1 VVGTRSDLQKDPIDG
16 AALKSHGQVGEA
28 IMALAN
34 IGLLVVISAAYGFSP
49 SATKNLFDPVWVAI
63 GVFGLTAVARYLAA
77 KFERMP
83 VWASYVSIVLDF
95 VVLYT
100 VIVSFSVKYNQPAA
114 FVLKSPSVAFV
125 FVFVGLRALRFDVGQ
140 VLFAAGVAIIGWVG
154 VIGWVVGED
163 GNAAVTRSYVEYL
176 NGSYLLFGAEVE
188 KCLAMVAFAAALA
201 FAMHRGHTFLYRA
214 LKEAGHARSS
224 YAREQ
229 ELTKQLTTV
238 VQARADANA
247 LLDKAAHFDALT
259 GLENRR
265 CFTRQVGAVGKAFW
279 RGETGKYTVALVDL
293 DQFRSFNDGFGRLIG
308 DSAILAAGVRLS
320 ANLAEGEI
328 LARVG
333 ADEFAILSH
342 TATTAAQALELA
354 SRLRDLFDDP
364 LDADGTLFAA
374 GASVGVA
381 VAEEGDRGSCVFAY
395 ADIAL
400 NEAKAKG
407 RRRIALHEPKTR
419 GVAAGRLKLEA
430 QLRGALERNEM
441 LLYYQPLYA
450 LHDGSIAGWEAL
462 MRWKPVDGNM
472 ISPAEFIPIAEE
484 TGAIADLGAWALHQA
499 SADAQLFLAA
509 GACPTAFMSV
519 NVSPFQLAE
528 TDRLRTAVSAALATH
543 ATLKLEVTESA
554 FVEDPIE
561 ALRALQSFKSQGA
574 SLALDDFGV
583 GASSLA
589 QLRQFPFSTL
599 KIDQTFLRDET
610 PEGRRFFASIVNVG
624 KSLGMD
630 IVAEGIETKEHLEL
644 CTVLG
649 VTYGQ
654 GYYLA
659 RPMPASQILANQALD
674 GQSLAQVAA

>member
-1 VVGTRSDLQKDPIDG
+1 MVTHLDFQNDTINA
-16 AALKSHGQVGEA
+16 AALKSHGQVGER

-34 IGLLVVISAAYGFSP
+34 IGLLIVISAAYGFSP
-49 SATKNLFDPVWVAI
+49 SATTNLFDPVWLAI
-63 GVFGLTAVARYLAA
+63 ALFGLAAIARYLAA
-77 KFERMP
+77 RIEKMP
-83 VWASYVSIVLDF
+83 VWASYISIVLDF

-114 FVLKSPSVAFV
+114 FVLKSPTIAFV

-140 VLFAAGVAIIGWVG
+140 VVFAAGVAIVGWMG
-154 VIGWVVGED
+154 VISWVIRED
-163 GNAAVTRSYVEYL
+163 GNATLTRSYVEYL

-214 LKEAGHARSS
+214 LKEAGHARAS

-229 ELTKQLTTV
+229 ELTTQLTAE
-238 VQARADANA
+238 VQARAQANA

-265 CFTRQVGAVGKAFW
+265 CFTRQVGAAGKAFW

-320 ANLAEGEI
+320 ANLGDGEI

-333 ADEFAILSH
+333 ADEFAVLSR
-342 TATTAAQALELA
+342 TAITSADALDLA
-354 SRLRDLFDDP
+354 CRLRDLFDEP

-400 NEAKAKG
+400 NEAKAQG
-407 RRRIALHEPKTR
+407 RRRIALHEPKSR
-419 GVAAGRLKLEA
+419 GVAAERLKLEA

-441 LLYYQPLYA
+441 LLYYQPLYSLNNGA
-450 LHDGSIAGWEAL
+450 IAGWEAL
-462 MRWKPVDGNM
+462 MRWKPVDGKM
-472 ISPAEFIPIAEE
+472 ISPADFIPIAEE

-499 SADAQLFLAA
+499 SQDAAMFVAA
-509 GACPTAFMSV
+509 GAAPDAFMSV

-528 TDRLRTAVSAALATH
+528 TERLRAAVSAALATH

-561 ALRALQSFKSQGA
+561 ALRALESFKSQGA

-599 KIDQTFLRDET
+599 KIDQSFLRDET
-610 PEGRRFFASIVNVG
+610 PEGRRFFASIVNVA

-644 CTVLG
+644 CTILG

-659 RPMPASQILANQALD
+659 RPQPAAQILAGQAMTEHNPAR
-674 GQSLAQVAA
+674 SAA